1 MNLHFYSSFNNYY
14 NRKLIVYPAIDEYEA
29 WEDFLLNDVNF
40 NPNDGITTNHIVG
53 GPNVYNGQCDYCIVE
68 DENEIVSR
76 WFIIENR
83 RTRGGQYDVIL
94 KRDVIADYYD
104 QVLSAPCFIE
114 KGWVSSN
121 DSAIFNKENITFN
134 QIKKKEVLLKDAT
147 NSAWL
152 VGYYDRN
159 KTLTATVPTVEYSA
173 DYTVN
178 GIANWEYYSNYQSAK
193 SSIRSIQL
201 NTYFAFGLNSKR
213 GDVVFTLTDSGITRL
228 EKSELSGNQL
238 SAGLHYSMSQG
249 STSVVNK
256 DGVRAV
262 FHEIGQRHTEVFNAA
277 ETLLPGYI
285 DEVDYEAL
293 LDFSEGE
300 RTIFDSATGILYKIG
315 VNLEQGVKATAGFTT
330 VPLTSSLGYELYNC
344 YMASGYVS
352 GSRPTSNNANKADFE
367 VKVLTYDTIQ
377 LTLEKVNTL
386 ATSTTIDP
394 GASGKPLYSPYGIFA
409 IPYTDN
415 FRVVKSGDSSIDFTV
430 SKSLALRTVN
440 ALIEAYGGEG
450 GELYDVQL
458 LPYCPIPEVV
468 QNVSGVSNV
477 RLLLNDVPDYLY
489 SFITDQDNNKVG
501 IYFNCRS
508 TSVKTTKNYVINPK
522 DLKISNETEFCRLVS
537 PNWNGTFE
545 FSPAKNRGVQYF
557 EIDMELKPFQ
567 PYIHVAPKWNENGL
581 YGIRSGDAIGLICGG
596 DFGLTMLNDAW
607 AQYERQNK
615 NYQAMFDRQIQNLEV
630 QHRFQRFGEN
640 VGALVGTAQGAT
652 TGAMTGSFMGGG
664 MGAAIGGVVGG
675 GASALG
681 ALGDRYINDALRAET
696 LDYTRDQFGFQL
708 GNIRALPDSL
718 TKVNSFNPNNKIF
731 PILEFY
737 GCTDEETEAIRNKI
751 KYNGMSIG
759 RIGTL
764 QEYLNPEDETYLK
777 GQLIKLEIPEDSHFV
792 NEIASELNKGVRI

>member
-1 MNLHFYSSFNNYY
+1 MNLHFLSSFNNYY
-14 NRKLIVYPAIDEYEA
+14 NRKLIVYPTIDEYEA
-29 WEDFLLNDVNF
+29 WEDFLLEDINF

-76 WFIIENR
+76 WFVIENR

-94 KRDVIADYYD
+94 KRDVIADYQD
-104 QVLSAPCFIE
+104 QVLNAPCFIE

-159 KTLTATVPTVEYSA
+159 KTLTATVPTIEYSA

-178 GIANWEYYSNYQSAK
+178 GIANWEYYSNYQSPK

-201 NTYFAFGLNSKR
+201 NTYFRFGENPKR
-213 GDVVFTLTDSGITRL
+213 GDVVFSLTESGITRL
-228 EKSELSGNQL
+228 EKSEMSGNKG
-238 SAGLHYSMSQG
+238 STGLRYSMSTGG
-249 STSVVNK
+249 STLINK

-262 FHEIGQRHTEVFNAA
+262 FHEIGKRHTEVFNAA
-277 ETLLPGYI
+277 EGLLPGYI
-285 DEVDYEAL
+285 DEVDFEAL

-315 VNLEQGVKATAGFTT
+315 VSLDQGVKSTAGFTT

-344 YMASGYVS
+344 YVASGYVN
-352 GSRPTSNNANKADFE
+352 GSRPTSNSSTTDFE

-386 ATSTTIDP
+386 ATTVTIDP

-409 IPYTDN
+409 IPFTDN
-415 FRVVKSGDSSIDFTV
+415 LRVVKQGDSSVDFIM
-430 SKSLALRTVN
+430 SKSLAMRTVN
-440 ALIEAYGGEG
+440 ALIEASGGTN

-468 QNVSGVSNV
+468 QNVSGVSTV
-477 RLLLNDVPDYLY
+477 RLLLNEVPDYLY
-489 SFITDQDNNKVG
+489 SFITDQDSNKVG
-501 IYFNCRS
+501 ICFHCRN
-508 TSVKTTKNYVINPK
+508 TSVKTTKSYVINPK
-522 DLKISNETEFCRLVS
+522 DLKVSNETEFCRLVS

-567 PYIHVAPKWNENGL
+567 PYIHVAPKWNEDGL
-581 YGIRSGDAIGLICGG
+581 YGVRSGDAIGLICGG
-596 DFGLTMLNDAW
+596 DFGLTMLNDEW
-607 AQYERQNK
+607 ARYERQNK
-615 NYQAMFDRQIQNLEV
+615 NYQAIFDRQIQNLEV
-630 QHRFQRFGEN
+630 QHQFQRVGEGI
-640 VGALVGTAQGAT
+640 GALVGTAQGAT
-652 TGAMTGSFMGGG
+652 TGAMTGSMMGGG
-664 MGAAIGGVVGG
+664 YGAAAGAVVGA

-708 GNIRALPDSL
+708 GNIKALPDSL

-764 QEYLNPEDETYLK
+764 QDYLNPEDETYLK